1 MSFKLSENKLDLF
14 LDTFIKKMIKI
25 LTEKLK
31 FFNDLFLA
39 SIDRK

>member
-1 MSFKLSENKLDLF
+1 MNFKLSENKLDLF
-14 LDTFIKKMIKI
+14 LDIFIKKMIKI
-25 LTEKLK
+25 LTEKLN